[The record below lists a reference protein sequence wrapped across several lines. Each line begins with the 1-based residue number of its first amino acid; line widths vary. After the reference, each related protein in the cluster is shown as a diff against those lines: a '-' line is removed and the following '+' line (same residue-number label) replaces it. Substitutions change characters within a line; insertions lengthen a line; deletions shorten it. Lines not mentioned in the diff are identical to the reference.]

1 MILIISKILT
11 LLFAFIVISK
21 SIVDY
26 KNKNE
31 NLTMAIFWIVVWLA
45 ITTIAF
51 FPSIVDS
58 AITLA
63 GGSRTG
69 LGTVFGIA
77 IIFVLFVS
85 YRIYVK
91 SRRTERQIE
100 KLAQYIA
107 IEKTKIKGNKS

>member
-1 MILIISKILT
+1 MILIISKILA
-11 LLFAFIVISK
+11 LLFTFIVISK

-31 NLTMAIFWIVVWLA
+31 SLTMTTFWIVTWLA
-45 ITTIAF
+45 ITTLAF
-51 FPSIVDS
+51 FPILIDK
-58 AITLA
+58 AIKLA

-85 YRIYVK
+85 YRIYAK
-91 SRRTERQIE
+91 ANRIE
-100 KLAQYIA
+100 KQINELA
-107 IEKTKIKGNKS
+107 KIVALKEIRKKKK

>member
-1 MILIISKILT
+1 MVLIISKVLA

-31 NLTMAIFWIVVWLA
+31 NLTMTIFWIVTWLA
-45 ITTIAF
+45 ITAVAF

-58 AITLA
+58 AIALA

-77 IIFVLFVS
+77 IIFILFVS
-85 YRIYVK
+85 YRIYTK
-91 SRRTERQIE
+91 ANRIE
-100 KLAQYIA
+100 KQVNELA
-107 IEKTKIKGNKS
+107 KIVALEDIRKKKK